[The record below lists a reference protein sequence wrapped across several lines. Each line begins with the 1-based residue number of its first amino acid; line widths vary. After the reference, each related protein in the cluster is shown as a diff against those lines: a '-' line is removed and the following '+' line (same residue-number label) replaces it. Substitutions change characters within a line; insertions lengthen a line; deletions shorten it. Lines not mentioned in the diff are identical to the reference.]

1 MILLSLQRI
10 YAAANAAF
18 HSQSA
23 LEEVAPGERLERE
36 TESAEQ
42 EAAALLIPALP
53 LLFSQAVQLGVGFP
67 ASWLT
72 GVLRGKYESSVAVQ
86 LPRRGTRA
94 CQLSHQSPEIQE
106 QPSR

>member
-1 MILLSLQRI
+1 MGTWVSGGLGSAGLAVGLDGLRGLFQPKRFHDSVILLSLQRI
-10 YAAANAAF
+10 NPAVNAAF

-53 LLFSQAVQLGVGFP
+53 LSFSQPVQ
-67 ASWLT
+67 
-72 GVLRGKYESSVAVQ
+72 
-86 LPRRGTRA
+86 
-94 CQLSHQSPEIQE
+94 
-106 QPSR
+106 